1 MSISEHLEK
10 EKKIKQEMNRL
21 KKLYKDFDKNKA
33 KVLEG
38 LISQAA
44 FMKITLDELMED
56 LLKNGT
62 TEWFEQGEQCFKRER
77 PEYKVYS
84 TFIQRYSIVMK
95 QLIDLLPEEVKKEE
109 EDELMSFV
117 KKGKALK

>member
-44 FMKITLDELMED
+44 FMKNTLDELRDD
-56 LLKNGT
+56 LLQNGT